1 MFDHEV
7 ISNDANAKSVFP
19 AFSCTY
25 SQDCRP
31 QLVTSAF
38 LLIRNFDARVVRSAN
53 DYRII
58 LVTTEVLAEGVS
70 LHRTNVVL
78 NYDSSWKGTRRST
91 FGVGARRC
99 KTP

>member
-25 SQDCRP
+25 SQDGRP
-31 QLVTSAF
+31 QLDTSAF

-53 DYRII
+53 DYRI
-58 LVTTEVLAEGVS
+58 LVTTEVLAEVFPCMVPMLS
-70 LHRTNVVL
+70 
-78 NYDSSWKGTRRST
+78 
-91 FGVGARRC
+91 
-99 KTP
+99 

>member
-25 SQDCRP
+25 SQDRRP
-31 QLVTSAF
+31 PQPVTSAF
-38 LLIRNFDARVVRSAN
+38 LLIRNFDAGVVRSAN
-53 DYRII
+53 DYRI

-70 LHRTNVVL
+70 LHRANVVL
-78 NYDSSWKGTRRST
+78 NYDIPWKGTRRST
-91 FGVGARRC
+91 FRVGARRC